1 MNRIRDFAPGDEKEK
16 QLKITS
22 DGSVRYVRAF
32 RMRSSLSP
40 KINAYPYDIQI
51 ASVTLSSGDYSTSK
65 LELNTTSWDNLVK
78 KDSGAKTS
86 GWLTNQTAIKTL
98 QYKYFDRNT
107 EWDFIAYSQG
117 LILLADTLLLRY
129 VRYVT
134 PIKCKPL

>member
-22 DGSVRYVRAF
+22 DGSVRFVRAF

-65 LELNTTSWDNLVK
+65 LVLNTTTWDKLLRQK
-78 KDSGAKTS
+78 GSSKTT
-86 GWLTNQTAIKTL
+86 GWKTNEQAIKVV

-107 EWDFIAYSQG
+107 EWDFIAYSEG
-117 LILLADTLLLRY
+117 LKLLVKLFFPVVGTYR
-129 VRYVT
+129 
-134 PIKCKPL
+134 P

>member
-22 DGSVRYVRAF
+22 DGSVRFVRAF

-65 LELNTTSWDNLVK
+65 LVLNTTTWDKLLRQK
-78 KDSGAKTS
+78 GGSKTS
-86 GWLTNQTAIKTL
+86 GWQTDEEAIRL
-98 QYKYFDRNT
+98 VQYKYFDRNT

-117 LILLADTLLLRY
+117 FKFQVKFIDHKLQ
-129 VRYVT
+129 
-134 PIKCKPL
+134 